1 MLVQFEQDGGALVL
15 MQSLRRKLLRSI
27 SGLLTLKMPRA
38 IPAFAGRI
46 LRQLFDALDERHRR
60 SIAGHGQERGF
71 KGATRLLPAMRP
83 ISGQSFGETS
93 AQFDLR
99 RRQLAL

>member
-38 IPAFAGRI
+38 IPAFAGRS

-60 SIAGHGQERGF
+60 SIAGMAR
-71 KGATRLLPAMRP
+71 
-83 ISGQSFGETS
+83 S
-93 AQFDLR
+93 AASKAR
-99 RRQLAL
+99 RASCQRCAR